1 MPLFPGSSDKV
12 VSHNIGE
19 MIKAGH
25 PKDQAIAAAMRKAG
39 RSKEESEEEPDS
51 FGHTV
56 RKLLER
62 CRKGMT

>member
-1 MPLFPGSSDKV
+1 MPLFPGSSDSV
-12 VSHNIGE
+12 VSHNIAE

-39 RSKEESEEEPDS
+39 RSKEESEQGSNNFERA
-51 FGHTV
+51 V
-56 RKLLER
+56 RSLLER